1 MKKAIPIF
9 FLAIYL
15 LSTTQL
21 IELLKLPIL
30 FEHYREHS
38 QINKNLSIIAFLDIH
53 YAQPTIIDDDYDKDM
68 QLPFKSL
75 DCFSNVLTFY
85 FNQVQLLGLSPKVQ
99 YTSSTSSFN
108 SYQFFYSSAFLSSIW
123 QPPKFC

>member
-1 MKKAIPIF
+1 LKKAIPIF

-75 DCFSNVLTFY
+75 DCFSNPLAFY

-108 SYQFFYSSAFLSSIW
+108 SNQFFCSSAFLSTIW
-123 QPPKFC
+123 QPPKFY